1 MADAINRRG
10 LFGGLAAGAAAAS
23 LPASTLAAGQAR
35 DQLAP
40 FGQEWSG
47 QNWSRGLE
55 GQRRADLDDGRFLNP
70 IMAGDRPDPTILKD
84 GDVYYMTFSSFE
96 SVPGLVIWRSTD
108 LVNWTPVTVA
118 LKRYIGSVWAPE
130 LCRHEGRYYLYVPAR
145 TEEYRSNYVLWADD
159 IAGPWSEPI
168 DLHLPDHIHPGHR
181 RRGWRALSV
190 PEQPRHGPPGPRRP
204 VDSGTG
210 QTRL

>member
-1 MADAINRRG
+1 MPLVVGRPAARCNVSPPSTSSQAGFSSGRQARDWGLSPVSFIHRHGEAREMADAINRRG

-23 LPASTLAAGQAR
+23 LPASTLAGGQAR

-108 LVNWTPVTVA
+108 LVNWTPVTAA

-130 LCRHEGRYYLYVPAR
+130 LCR
-145 TEEYRSNYVLWADD
+145 
-159 IAGPWSEPI
+159 
-168 DLHLPDHIHPGHR
+168 
-181 RRGWRALSV
+181 
-190 PEQPRHGPPGPRRP
+190 
-204 VDSGTG
+204 
-210 QTRL
+210 

>member
-108 LVNWTPVTVA
+108 LVNWTPVTAA

-130 LCRHEGRYYLYVPAR
+130 LCRHEGRYYHEYTMAIAVERESATMQIMTLGAEDVVIELLRDLARWLYRQLEQEYWYQLSDAVVDEAILANEYSF
-145 TEEYRSNYVLWADD
+145 TEDGACF
-159 IAGPWSEPI
+159 P
-168 DLHLPDHIHPGHR
+168 
-181 RRGWRALSV
+181 
-190 PEQPRHGPPGPRRP
+190 
-204 VDSGTG
+204 
-210 QTRL
+210 